1 MWTPPPGML
10 RPLGV
15 GERIDASFKIW
26 GRNFVSMAKAMLVI
40 AIPAGIVQALIE
52 ASTTTTATTTNVGSS
67 SLAVSSTSS
76 STSSTFVGG
85 SFLSLLIGVVVAALS
100 ITTMFRIVADAC
112 LGQPVDWRQALR
124 AGLGRMLS
132 AIWIS
137 ILIGLVFAAVVLAVV
152 LVFVIPAAAGNHG
165 VGILAAAV
173 IGLGGMVFLLWF
185 YICAHLATP
194 LLMLENVRGRKA
206 ITRAIRLVRGSW
218 WSVFGTVL
226 LMGLIVSVGGFAVG
240 IVFLVLLLAAH
251 GDTTATIAI
260 NFLLRTVSLVI
271 FTPLSASIAVI
282 LAIDMRVRKEGF
294 DIQHLAATL
303 GTSAQPP
310 PGSFTHV
317 PYGPPGAP
325 GPRPPGSGGPYPPP
339 AGGQP
344 GWGQPPPG
352 YRPPGAFGQVLPGQP
367 QPEPPPP
374 PPFVM
379 GGPAPSSAPPPGRPP
394 PPAPPLPTFTSSPPA
409 PEPPFAG
416 LPPPPPPS
424 PSPPT
429 PPTTGPP
436 TTGPAAV
443 PSLPLLAVPEP
454 PPADELRSSTPSA
467 DDDAAPAAP
476 PEPPPLDRPSAS
488 GEEEAPPT
496 DDPPPGPAPT

>member
-26 GRNFVSMAKAMLVI
+26 GRNFLSMAKAMLVI

-52 ASTTTTATTTNVGSS
+52 ASTTTTTSTTNVGSS
-67 SLAVSSTSS
+67 SFAVSSTSS
-76 STSSTFVGG
+76 STFLGG
-85 SFLSLLIGVVVAALS
+85 SFLSLLIGVVVAALA

-124 AGLGRMLS
+124 AGLSRMLS

-137 ILIGLVFAAVVLAVV
+137 ILIGFVFAVVVLAVV
-152 LVFVIPAAAGNHG
+152 LVVVIPAAAGNHAVG
-165 VGILAAAV
+165 VLAGIV
-173 IGLGGMVFLLWF
+173 IGLAGMVFLLWF

-194 LLMLENVRGRKA
+194 LLMLENARGRKA

-226 LMGLIVSVGGFAVG
+226 LMGLIVSVGGLVVG
-240 IVFLVLLLAAH
+240 ILFLVLLLAAH

-310 PGSFTHV
+310 PGSFIHV

-325 GPRPPGSGGPYPPP
+325 GPGHPGAGGPYPPP
-339 AGGQP
+339 PGGQA

-352 YRPPGAFGQVLPGQP
+352 YRPPIEPGQVLHSQP

-379 GGPAPSSAPPPGRPP
+379 GGSDPPSVPPSVPPPGHPP
-394 PPAPPLPTFTSSPPA
+394 PPAPPLPPFTSSQPA
-409 PEPPFAG
+409 SGSPFAG
-416 LPPPPPPS
+416 LPPPPTPQPP
-424 PSPPT
+424 PPAA
-429 PPTTGPP
+429 
-436 TTGPAAV
+436 GPAAV

-454 PPADELRSSTPSA
+454 APADEPRSSIPSA
-467 DDDAAPAAP
+467 NDDAAPAAP
-476 PEPPPLDRPSAS
+476 PEPPPVDSPSAS
-488 GEEEAPPT
+488 GDEEAPPA

>member
-40 AIPAGIVQALIE
+40 AIPAGIVQALIQ
-52 ASTTTTATTTNVGSS
+52 ASTTPTTTTTNVGSS
-67 SLAVSSTSS
+67 SLAVSSTS
-76 STSSTFVGG
+76 SSTFVGG

-124 AGLGRMLS
+124 AGLSRMLS

-137 ILIGLVFAAVVLAVV
+137 ILIGLVFAAVVLAVG
-152 LVFVIPAAAGNHG
+152 LVFVIPAAAGNHAVG
-165 VGILAAAV
+165 VLAAIV
-173 IGLGGMVFLLWF
+173 IGLAGMVFLVWF

-194 LLMLENVRGRKA
+194 LLMLENVRGRTA
-206 ITRAIRLVRGSW
+206 IARAIRLVRGSW

-251 GDTTATIAI
+251 GDTTATIAV

-303 GTSAQPP
+303 GTSVPPP
-310 PGSFTHV
+310 PGSFIHV
-317 PYGPPGAP
+317 PYGPPGGP
-325 GPRPPGSGGPYPPP
+325 GPGLPGAGGPYPPP
-339 AGGQP
+339 PGGQA

-352 YRPPGAFGQVLPGQP
+352 YQPAGGPGRVVPSQP
-367 QPEPPPP
+367 QAEPPPP

-379 GGPAPSSAPPPGRPP
+379 GGAAPPSVPPPGRPP
-394 PPAPPLPTFTSSPPA
+394 PPAPPLPPFTWSAPASGPPL
-409 PEPPFAG
+409 AG
-416 LPPPPPPS
+416 LPPPPPP
-424 PSPPT
+424 PPLPPPPPT
-429 PPTTGPP
+429 A
-436 TTGPAAV
+436 GPAAV

-454 PPADELRSSTPSA
+454 TPADEPRSSTPSTPSTPST
-467 DDDAAPAAP
+467 DDDGWPAAP
-476 PEPPPLDRPSAS
+476 PEPPPVDRPSAS
-488 GEEEAPPT
+488 GDEQAPPA
-496 DDPPPGPAPT
+496 DDPPPRPAPT